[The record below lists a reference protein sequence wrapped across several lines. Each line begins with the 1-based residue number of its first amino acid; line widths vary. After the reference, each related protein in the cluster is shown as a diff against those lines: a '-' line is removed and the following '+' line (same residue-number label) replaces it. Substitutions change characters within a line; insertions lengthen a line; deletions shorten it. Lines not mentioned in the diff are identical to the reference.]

1 MTFYRGNPLNYV
13 MAKENRRAFKASIRN
28 DRLTITI
35 TLPTK
40 RVLEVLEEIED
51 CRNLSEK
58 LRIIAR
64 ELD

>member
-1 MTFYRGNPLNYV
+1 MTFYRGNPMNYLI
-13 MAKENRRAFKASIRN
+13 AKENRRALKVSIRN
-28 DRLTITI
+28 DKLTITI
-35 TLPTK
+35 TLPTR

-51 CRNLSEK
+51 CQNLSEK